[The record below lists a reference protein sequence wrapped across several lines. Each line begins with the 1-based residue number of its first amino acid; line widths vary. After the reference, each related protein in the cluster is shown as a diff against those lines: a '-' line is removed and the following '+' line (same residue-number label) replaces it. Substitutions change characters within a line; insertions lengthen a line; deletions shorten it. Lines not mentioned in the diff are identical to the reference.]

1 VVQRNS
7 AVNEYEG
14 TGGPGIVSSNM
25 DSLTIANNYF
35 ESNNCDGGGNDECTV
50 KVNVGQV
57 PGPLVL
63 KPTLFRCVS
72 CSHL

>member
-1 VVQRNS
+1 
-7 AVNEYEG
+7 
-14 TGGPGIVSSNM
+14 M

>member
-1 VVQRNS
+1 MPSNS
-7 AVNEYEG
+7 LWNPFLFSVFRDPRTFKN
-14 TGGPGIVSSNM
+14 
-25 DSLTIANNYF
+25 DD
-35 ESNNCDGGGNDECTV
+35 DGGGNDECTV